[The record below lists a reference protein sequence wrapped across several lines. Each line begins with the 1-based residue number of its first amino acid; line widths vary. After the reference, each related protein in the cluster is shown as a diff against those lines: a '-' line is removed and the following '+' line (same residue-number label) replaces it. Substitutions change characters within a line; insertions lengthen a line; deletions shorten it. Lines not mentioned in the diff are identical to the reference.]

1 MLPELVVAWLALAAP
16 VAAERCMGTH
26 PAETPLPVRRF
37 DGKVIVA
44 LHNGENDGILRA
56 SADRIGK
63 PSAYV
68 AERQTL
74 GLSGVHHLLLKRT
87 RVAGGAASDISVSRS
102 DLDIDRQVQLDET
115 GLKQRH
121 GQVIVQFNPGVG
133 VARRP
138 PKLLED
144 DLAGLPKR

>member
-1 MLPELVVAWLALAAP
+1 MVTDAT
-16 VAAERCMGTH
+16 G
-26 PAETPLPVRRF
+26 TPLNVRRF

-56 SADRIGK
+56 SAERIGK

-87 RVAGGAASDISVSRS
+87 RVAGGEPPRVCRRLFRLSHAAMAGSSSV
-102 DLDIDRQVQLDET
+102 
-115 GLKQRH
+115 
-121 GQVIVQFNPGVG
+121 
-133 VARRP
+133 A
-138 PKLLED
+138 
-144 DLAGLPKR
+144 